1 MTQEKLTHWKVFQN
15 PDYLGAY
22 AFQPGEEKTLTID
35 RVEVGTVYN
44 TEINRKEEKRVMY
57 FKDKDVK
64 PLILNTT
71 NAKIVSD
78 LFGTPYV
85 QLWKN
90 KKIILIVEKVRW
102 RKEMVDGVRV
112 KKQLVEEKQSMTLI
126 CEDCKKPIQPSG
138 NFSAQQI
145 AMGAKTKYGKL
156 LCMECATKQKDSVQ
170 EKVTDENN

>member
-1 MTQEKLTHWKVFQN
+1 MAQDKLTHWKVFQN
-15 PDYLGAY
+15 PDYIGAY

-35 RVEVGTVYN
+35 RVEVGVVYN

-71 NAKIVSD
+71 NAKIVAD

-90 KKIILIVEKVRW
+90 RKVILVVEKVKW
-102 RKEMVDGVRV
+102 RKETVDGVRV
-112 KKQLVEEKQSMTLI
+112 KKCLAEDKPAQTMV
-126 CEDCKKPIQPSG
+126 CEDCKKAIMSSG

-156 LCMECATKQKDSVQ
+156 LCMDCATKQKDSSQ
-170 EKVTDENN
+170 DKA